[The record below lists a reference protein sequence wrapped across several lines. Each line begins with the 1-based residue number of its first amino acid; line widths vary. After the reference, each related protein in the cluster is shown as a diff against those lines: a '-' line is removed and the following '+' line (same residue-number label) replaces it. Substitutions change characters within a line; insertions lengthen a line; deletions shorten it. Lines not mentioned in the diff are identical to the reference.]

1 MSFLE
6 GEYRSS
12 LALRIIDSFVNEFNR
27 GNIDSK
33 DKMESIIE
41 FIRPMID
48 LNSNYNEKSFENE
61 QNIIFELIYVPC
73 SKILKNNMK

>member
-1 MSFLE
+1 
-6 GEYRSS
+6 
-12 LALRIIDSFVNEFNR
+12 
-27 GNIDSK
+27 
-33 DKMESIIE
+33 MESIIE
-41 FIRPMID
+41 LVRPMID